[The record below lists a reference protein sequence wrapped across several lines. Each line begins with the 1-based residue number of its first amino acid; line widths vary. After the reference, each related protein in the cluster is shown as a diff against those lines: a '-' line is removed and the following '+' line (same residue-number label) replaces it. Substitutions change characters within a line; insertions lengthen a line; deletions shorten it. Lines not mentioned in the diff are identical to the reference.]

1 MATIVNSVNETEL
14 QTAFDAVSASM
25 ETLWTSTAGG
35 YLENFFQN
43 NPSDVV
49 LSGTKIILRSTTPGY
64 ENSYLVINGSGMGY
78 NLSTQA
84 FTGTVTSASL
94 YLNATY
100 SAGTVTGA
108 EVVKA
113 TLSGSQIKIDAY
125 ELTAPGATTVLSTAT
140 HSMLMTGSTLPT
152 STDALSNLLGYDLNT
167 GADKASRSGSF
178 TFSTLTV
185 GDRGG
190 NKIEW
195 TSTGLKVTVPAQGG
209 AHGYQLELKGL
220 GAISLTGA
228 QIDALNNGSA
238 SLLTTFTH
246 PITALTLT
254 DTTTNTVMASVDSF
268 NGLTVGKVLS
278 AMESDTI
285 PAIFTAADSFNA
297 SGAAQGVEFN
307 FGKFGKGQLTL
318 GTITGS
324 NYDDELTGSSAGET
338 ILGGVGNDILNSQV
352 LGGQNLS
359 TALLWGDGRI
369 YNADDLAI
377 TNDAKYY
384 FIATQDSRFYNG
396 ATLGANAPEYG
407 NQTNQ
412 WNVFRV
418 NITTGAVLKVST
430 SEVAGGNSMYQATA
444 DGKAVVYY
452 DTSGSLKLALLS
464 DSGLSTTVTVGSG
477 IWNYDV
483 HATGSGYQV
492 YYRNSSVVM
501 RQDYTL
507 AGVASGSPQPVMT
520 DPTGISKFALSADG
534 TALAGVTH
542 NGTLLVKDNG
552 NQVYSTDVG
561 NFDGEMLGVSND
573 GRYMLFGDWWA
584 GSDSQT
590 IHLYDASTGADVLVG
605 QPWQTRV
612 RWNSAQLTT
621 GADGHTYVVFAF
633 DPNGDYNSATYRYD
647 VNDGSLEMLSA
658 GPTGDNIGGMW
669 MNAVSA
675 DGRYVA
681 MMGWNR
687 SVEGLALNLY
697 DEQAAKPGAGA
708 TDRLDGGQGNDT
720 LTGGN
725 GTSIMIGGLGA
736 DTLNGGA
743 GADRFTYNGANEG
756 GDVINGFQQGTDK
769 IVLSWNSGLTSN
781 PTVYS
786 SYAAGN
792 TANPA
797 SAFVY
802 VSGSSLYYVPAN
814 HPGEGSAVLLATV
827 TGVTLTSADIV
838 TGQSASGSGSSTTIN
853 LDTLAASGVLNT
865 VSAVASGST
874 FIGSVASLTNSAT
887 LNGTAGVDT
896 LTLSDSVFDVSGMT
910 LSSVE
915 VLTASKTT
923 GAAMTVSGGQMA
935 GAGGTLNTIRG
946 NAGTDTLTTANGALN
961 LSGVTLSSVEVL
973 KAGSASDTTFT
984 VDVADLATNG
994 SVVGNTGN
1002 DTLVVNST
1010 TVTLTSTAVTG
1021 VEVLKAGATTATTF
1035 TVNQADL
1042 GNSVVGTTG
1051 IDILA
1056 TADTTLD
1063 LSAVALSSIEVL
1075 RTNNAAATTFT
1086 VNQADLNVVA
1096 SVVGGSGK
1104 DTIVAAD
1111 ATLDLSAAVA
1121 MTAVEVIQAGT
1132 TAATTI
1138 TANQADLASVT
1149 TILGNV
1155 GSDTLVAADT
1165 TLNLATVTLSSIEE
1179 VKVGTTGGTT
1189 ITLGALGGVA
1199 AVTGNSGADTLV
1211 VNNAAMD
1218 LSTVAVT
1225 GVETIKAGSTTA
1237 TAITVNQSDLTAG
1250 GSVVGNSGKDTLV
1263 AADASLDLT
1272 QVTVSAVEVIQAGTT
1287 AATTFT
1293 VDQADLLAAGSV
1305 VGNIGTDTLVVGGTS
1320 VSLTGTT
1327 LSSVEVLK
1335 AGATT
1340 ATTFTVDQAD
1350 LAVLGSVVGTDG
1362 VDTLVGTAA
1371 ALSLAGTTLSSI
1383 EVIKAGISATSFTV
1397 DQDDLASGGAVIG
1410 SAGADTLVA
1419 NGASL
1424 NLGATSLSSVE
1435 VLKAGSTAATTFTVN
1450 QNDLGNSVIGTAGT
1464 DTLVAIDAT
1473 LDLGAVTLSS
1483 VEVLKAGS
1491 TADTT
1496 FTLDAADLGTA
1507 VIGNSG
1513 SDTLVVKSA
1522 AISLATTAVSGVEVL
1537 KAGLTT
1543 ATTFTVNQADLGNS
1557 VVGTTGIDTLV
1568 AADAVL
1574 DLSAVALSSVEVLK
1588 AGTTAATTFTVDSGD
1603 LSTAKTVIGTNG
1615 ADTLEVAAAETAL
1628 DLTTVTLSSIENLA
1642 IRNAAGAS
1650 ITLRAAQ
1657 LAAGGSV
1664 TGNVGSDTLVVADA
1678 AITLTNS
1685 TLSGVEVIKAGTT
1698 TATTF
1703 TVDREDLAAG
1713 GSVIG
1718 TAVSDTLIVR
1728 GADFDLSGTT
1738 LSGIEVLKANSAAT
1752 TFTLDDAD
1760 LDAVTTIVA
1769 TSGVD
1774 TIVAAGSALDLTAT
1788 AVSGVEVIKVGSTVA
1803 TTVTLN
1809 TYDVASNGSVIGN
1822 TGSDTVVMVG
1832 AGVDMSAM
1840 TLSGIEKVDGSGATG
1855 TAILVGGSG
1864 AQTLTGNAGNTT
1876 FVFGALADAG
1886 DTITNFSNGDKLRVA
1901 GTEWGLVNGEY
1912 WTPGSPAH
1920 AYLRIDGG
1928 NTLVH
1933 VSATGVVTTIATVS
1947 GALSQGS
1954 VDVQSI
1960 ERTATGAIIN
1970 ITAEPVPVDVLRAR
1984 DASTATTFISNASN
1998 LSPYASIIG
2007 SNGADTLQMNSSLAD
2022 FSRMTLSSVDVL
2034 KANAATANTFTV
2046 SAGNL
2051 NSLKTVIGNTGID
2064 TLVTAS
2070 ASMDLSAVTL
2080 TSVEVLQAGTTAD
2093 TTFTVDQTD
2102 LASGGSVIGNT
2113 GADTLV
2119 ATGASLSLTGTSLS
2133 SVEVIKAGTN
2143 GNTTFTVDQADLISG
2158 GSVVGGSGTDTLA
2171 VSDAN
2176 VDLTQTTLDS
2186 VEVIRSTATTATV
2199 YTVDQ
2204 ADLLSDGQV
2213 VGNAAL
2219 NTLVISGASLD
2230 LRNTTLSSIEVLKA
2244 GAGAATLFTV
2254 DQSDLAAG
2262 GSVVGTSGLDTL
2274 VVGGAAVD
2282 LSKTTLSSIED
2293 VRIGSGTDS
2302 VVTVAT
2308 LAGVSTLSGGAGN
2321 DTLVSSVAALSLAS
2335 TDLSS
2340 IEVVKAGVAT
2350 TTFTL
2355 DAGDL
2360 SGISTLAGSTGVD
2373 TLVVNASA
2381 ADLTGVTLSSV
2392 EVIKA
2397 GLGTATTLAL
2407 AQSALS
2413 SGGSVIG
2420 TAGVDTLVVSG
2431 GVLDLSATTLSSVEV
2446 VKAAPGAATV
2456 FTLDQSDVTVLS
2468 SVVGSAGTDTVV
2480 LSGASINLGS
2490 TALSGVE
2497 VIRQV
2502 GGTANTLTLTQAAL
2516 APGGTVIGTAGVDT
2530 LIVGGTQIDLSATTL
2545 SSIDVLKASG
2555 TTATT
2560 FTVSQSTLA
2569 GTSTVFGSA
2578 GIDTLVV
2585 AAAAVDLTAATLSG
2599 IEVIKAGSRSAT
2611 TFQLTQSALA
2621 ANGSVI
2627 GTSSV
2632 DTLVIAGTSLD
2643 LRATALS
2650 GVEVIKVGTGS
2661 ATTITLDQGDLTS
2674 RSRIIGARGVDTLV
2688 AAGTSLDLTSTT
2700 LSSIEVLKA
2709 GNAAATTFTVDDSD
2723 LAGLQSVIGN
2733 SGRDT
2738 LAVRGA
2744 VIDLGGTSLSSVE
2757 VLAAASS
2764 SGAVFRVSQ
2773 GGLVSGGTL
2782 LGGAGSDT
2790 LLATGTALNLSG
2802 TTLSGIEVIQ
2812 GGAGTATTL
2821 TLAQA
2826 NLSGVTSVIGTAG
2839 VDTLVSA
2846 GASLD
2851 LSATAVSGVEV
2862 LKATTAT
2869 ATTFTVNMA
2878 DLGASV
2884 IGGTGVDTLVVVDAA
2899 ADLSGIVL
2907 SSVEVVKA
2915 GGAGSSLSLGDNLG
2929 GTVKTVIG
2937 SAGTDS
2943 LVLGDG
2949 AANLSAVTLSGIE
2962 IVRVGGS
2969 VGAEATVS
2977 QVNLG
2982 SVRSLSGGSGS
2993 DTLVASDT
3001 TLTLTGVDVSGFEVL
3016 KASKPATTFTL
3027 GDGGLTDV
3035 ASVIGSSGA
3044 DVLAVGGSTIDLSGV
3059 TLSSIE
3065 TVRSTASIP
3074 VTFRVAPGTLSAG
3087 ILAGGAG
3094 VDTVVASGASLDLSA
3109 VALSSVEVIKAGSTA
3124 GTTFTVDLGDLAA
3137 RGSVVGNS
3145 GVDTLVVNGNAV
3157 NLSNTTLSSIEV
3169 LQAGGNA
3176 ATFTLTASDLTTVE
3190 TLVGSAGVDTLSVN
3204 AASIDLTTTVLSG
3217 IEVIK
3222 AGGTTATTFAV
3233 DLADLVAGGS
3243 VIGGAASD
3251 TLVVSADVTQL
3262 AATTLSSVEVVVANG
3277 TSYGVRSDLTD
3288 GGGAANSLVVGTA
3301 AANTLKV
3308 SGTGSAALLG
3318 GAGDDSYELTNNR
3331 FASVSIADSSGS
3343 ADVLNI
3349 SGMSLDLDFGWRSAD
3364 NNDLVLSFGGG
3375 KTVTVNGQYA
3385 GRSVETLSDR
3395 YDDYVLQ
3402 TGLTAASGVNSVIVG
3417 RQNQTNVISA
3427 VDGSNLLWGGNLAD
3441 TISGGSGADV
3451 MDGGTGNNTLL
3462 GGAGNDTLSTLHSDA
3477 TTSNTLTGGAGDD
3490 TYLLGGVSGTTTTID
3505 ATGGGAD
3512 SYVLSD
3518 TFGSV
3523 TINNG
3528 GGIGEIDLSRQSGSD
3543 AVSFSRSGNDLVMGF
3558 SDAAA
3563 STLRVTNQ
3571 YGGGGV
3577 ASVND
3582 HGTVRTVST
3591 AANNSAATG
3600 SVLYVGANT
3609 GETIIGSSV
3618 GGDVLA
3624 GGSAVDI
3631 ITASSAGNS
3640 TLIGGA
3646 GNDSISAGSGGDT
3659 IVGGTGADQLTA
3671 GSGVTVFWYNSTGE
3685 GGDTIS
3691 GFVADRDQV
3700 AVYGANFG
3708 GLSSGSLSSANFVAG
3723 TTATAAAAQFLYD
3736 SATQTLSF
3744 DADGTGAGAA
3754 VTIATLSGTTS
3765 LSATDIIVV
3774 NRQMGA

>member
-1 MATIVNSVNETEL
+1 MANITYSLSTTANAFLEAGGTTTSSTNEAEYLVNAIATIAGAVGQYHYFTSFSLASDRKSATFGFADGSQARYVISDWTGLTSGSFTVTDLTFTVPNKVSYRATGTMTYSYSTYTSGGYTYL
-14 QTAFDAVSASM
+14 QTAPTGYHTLNRLEVSTNVPAAQADPLIGNVSVIAEGSLSLNTSSNSFSGALTKIGATATKLVASEYLYGNLVVAGNVTSIYNQTSSSSVVGYVSKQTM
-25 ETLWTSTAGG
+25 NFHDGSRFVVDGLSVSIDTLNVDQVLGNASLFAGDDTVNISLPTTIGRRYDINTGTGNDTITLSGGGGNLNFAGG
-35 YLENFFQN
+35 SGNYSITLLDGGHAVGVGGGASTVYLKGAGGNTVTLNAQSSAVYQRSLAGATITARGDFAQASITSSFGTDVI
-43 NPSDVV
+43 SLGDVV
-49 LSGTKIILRSTTPGY
+49 FSDGRLRY
-64 ENSYLVINGSGMGY
+64 WNGQYQLAATGSA
-78 NLSTQA
+78 LQL
-84 FTGTVTSASL
+84 FT
-94 YLNATY
+94 
-100 SAGTVTGA
+100 
-108 EVVKA
+108 A
-113 TLSGSQIKIDAY
+113 TLSGVQVLSASATGTTFMVDQADLMVGGTVAGGGGRDMLWVSGGQVDLGQTTVTSIETIRSSATAAVFRVDQDDLNPGVSILGGAGSDTLVALGHTLDLSAAALLSVEVIKAGTDGGTTFVVDQADLPVGGSVVGSTGQDTLVAAGA
-125 ELTAPGATTVLSTAT
+125 ELTLTSTAL
-140 HSMLMTGSTLPT
+140 SSVEVLRAAASGSVLTVDQADLGSLTSIIGSAGRDTL
-152 STDALSNLLGYDLNT
+152 
-167 GADKASRSGSF
+167 ASRSADLSLSGI
-178 TFSTLTV
+178 TLSGVEVLAV
-185 GDRGG
+185 G
-190 NKIEW
+190 
-195 TSTGLKVTVPAQGG
+195 T
-209 AHGYQLELKGL
+209 
-220 GAISLTGA
+220 
-228 QIDALNNGSA
+228 GSA
-238 SLLTTFTH
+238 AQFQVTQDHLL
-246 PITALTLT
+246 AGGSVVGNLGVDTL
-254 DTTTNTVMASVDSF
+254 
-268 NGLTVGKVLS
+268 
-278 AMESDTI
+278 
-285 PAIFTAADSFNA
+285 AA
-297 SGAAQGVEFN
+297 
-307 FGKFGKGQLTL
+307 L
-318 GTITGS
+318 GTS
-324 NYDDELTGSSAGET
+324 LDLTAT
-338 ILGGVGNDILNSQV
+338 T
-352 LGGQNLS
+352 LS
-359 TALLWGDGRI
+359 
-369 YNADDLAI
+369 
-377 TNDAKYY
+377 
-384 FIATQDSRFYNG
+384 
-396 ATLGANAPEYG
+396 
-407 NQTNQ
+407 
-412 WNVFRV
+412 
-418 NITTGAVLKVST
+418 
-430 SEVAGGNSMYQATA
+430 
-444 DGKAVVYY
+444 
-452 DTSGSLKLALLS
+452 
-464 DSGLSTTVTVGSG
+464 
-477 IWNYDV
+477 
-483 HATGSGYQV
+483 
-492 YYRNSSVVM
+492 
-501 RQDYTL
+501 
-507 AGVASGSPQPVMT
+507 
-520 DPTGISKFALSADG
+520 
-534 TALAGVTH
+534 
-542 NGTLLVKDNG
+542 
-552 NQVYSTDVG
+552 
-561 NFDGEMLGVSND
+561 
-573 GRYMLFGDWWA
+573 
-584 GSDSQT
+584 
-590 IHLYDASTGADVLVG
+590 
-605 QPWQTRV
+605 
-612 RWNSAQLTT
+612 
-621 GADGHTYVVFAF
+621 
-633 DPNGDYNSATYRYD
+633 
-647 VNDGSLEMLSA
+647 
-658 GPTGDNIGGMW
+658 
-669 MNAVSA
+669 
-675 DGRYVA
+675 
-681 MMGWNR
+681 
-687 SVEGLALNLY
+687 SVEGLRATV
-697 DEQAAKPGAGA
+697 AAD
-708 TDRLDGGQGNDT
+708 THFMVDGGDLSSLRWIHGRTGTDT
-720 LTGGN
+720 LTA
-725 GTSIMIGGLGA
+725 TGGLM
-736 DTLNGGA
+736 DL
-743 GADRFTYNGANEG
+743 
-756 GDVINGFQQGTDK
+756 
-769 IVLSWNSGLTSN
+769 
-781 PTVYS
+781 
-786 SYAAGN
+786 GN
-792 TANPA
+792 
-797 SAFVY
+797 V
-802 VSGSSLYYVPAN
+802 
-814 HPGEGSAVLLATV
+814 
-827 TGVTLTSADIV
+827 
-838 TGQSASGSGSSTTIN
+838 
-853 LDTLAASGVLNT
+853 
-865 VSAVASGST
+865 
-874 FIGSVASLTNSAT
+874 
-887 LNGTAGVDT
+887 
-896 LTLSDSVFDVSGMT
+896 T

-915 VLTASKTT
+915 VLRAGADGTTFRLNQADLGTLVVGSTQNDTLVALDKTLSLANTTLSGIEVIAAANTTGATLTIGQDDLMSGGSILGNLGIDTVVTT
-923 GAAMTVSGGQMA
+923 GAALDLFSVALSGIEVIAIGTATGQTLTVSTSLP
-935 GAGGTLNTIRG
+935 GAVRTLIG
-946 NAGTDTLTTANGALN
+946 NSGIDTLRGLFPLLN
-961 LSGVTLSSVEVL
+961 LTGVTLSSVEVL
-973 KAGSASDTTFT
+973 QAGSSADTVFLVDQANLASGG
-984 VDVADLATNG
+984 L
-994 SVVGNTGN
+994 VVGNTG
-1002 DTLVVNST
+1002 T
-1010 TVTLTSTAVTG
+1010 
-1021 VEVLKAGATTATTF
+1021 
-1035 TVNQADL
+1035 
-1042 GNSVVGTTG
+1042 
-1051 IDILA
+1051 
-1056 TADTTLD
+1056 
-1063 LSAVALSSIEVL
+1063 
-1075 RTNNAAATTFT
+1075 
-1086 VNQADLNVVA
+1086 
-1096 SVVGGSGK
+1096 
-1104 DTIVAAD
+1104 
-1111 ATLDLSAAVA
+1111 
-1121 MTAVEVIQAGT
+1121 
-1132 TAATTI
+1132 
-1138 TANQADLASVT
+1138 
-1149 TILGNV
+1149 
-1155 GSDTLVAADT
+1155 DTLVA
-1165 TLNLATVTLSSIEE
+1165 
-1179 VKVGTTGGTT
+1179 VGT
-1189 ITLGALGGVA
+1189 
-1199 AVTGNSGADTLV
+1199 S
-1211 VNNAAMD
+1211 
-1218 LSTVAVT
+1218 LS
-1225 GVETIKAGSTTA
+1225 
-1237 TAITVNQSDLTAG
+1237 
-1250 GSVVGNSGKDTLV
+1250 
-1263 AADASLDLT
+1263 
-1272 QVTVSAVEVIQAGTT
+1272 
-1287 AATTFT
+1287 
-1293 VDQADLLAAGSV
+1293 LA
-1305 VGNIGTDTLVVGGTS
+1305 
-1320 VSLTGTT
+1320 GTT

-1335 AGATT
+1335 AGTAN
-1340 ATTFTVDQAD
+1340 ATTFTVDAD
-1350 LAVLGSVVGTDG
+1350 DLVAGASVVGNAG
-1362 VDTLVGTAA
+1362 QDTLVVRAGLAD
-1371 ALSLAGTTLSSI
+1371 LSAVTLSSI
-1383 EVIKAGISATSFTV
+1383 EVV
-1397 DQDDLASGGAVIG
+1397 RM
-1410 SAGADTLVA
+1410 AD
-1419 NGASL
+1419 G
-1424 NLGATSLSSVE
+1424 
-1435 VLKAGSTAATTFTVN
+1435 
-1450 QNDLGNSVIGTAGT
+1450 
-1464 DTLVAIDAT
+1464 
-1473 LDLGAVTLSS
+1473 
-1483 VEVLKAGS
+1483 
-1491 TADTT
+1491 
-1496 FTLDAADLGTA
+1496 
-1507 VIGNSG
+1507 
-1513 SDTLVVKSA
+1513 
-1522 AISLATTAVSGVEVL
+1522 
-1537 KAGLTT
+1537 
-1543 ATTFTVNQADLGNS
+1543 
-1557 VVGTTGIDTLV
+1557 
-1568 AADAVL
+1568 
-1574 DLSAVALSSVEVLK
+1574 
-1588 AGTTAATTFTVDSGD
+1588 
-1603 LSTAKTVIGTNG
+1603 
-1615 ADTLEVAAAETAL
+1615 
-1628 DLTTVTLSSIENLA
+1628 
-1642 IRNAAGAS
+1642 
-1650 ITLRAAQ
+1650 
-1657 LAAGGSV
+1657 AAGG
-1664 TGNVGSDTLVVADA
+1664 
-1678 AITLTNS
+1678 
-1685 TLSGVEVIKAGTT
+1685 
-1698 TATTF
+1698 
-1703 TVDREDLAAG
+1703 
-1713 GSVIG
+1713 
-1718 TAVSDTLIVR
+1718 
-1728 GADFDLSGTT
+1728 
-1738 LSGIEVLKANSAAT
+1738 
-1752 TFTLDDAD
+1752 
-1760 LDAVTTIVA
+1760 
-1769 TSGVD
+1769 
-1774 TIVAAGSALDLTAT
+1774 
-1788 AVSGVEVIKVGSTVA
+1788 
-1803 TTVTLN
+1803 
-1809 TYDVASNGSVIGN
+1809 
-1822 TGSDTVVMVG
+1822 
-1832 AGVDMSAM
+1832 
-1840 TLSGIEKVDGSGATG
+1840 
-1855 TAILVGGSG
+1855 
-1864 AQTLTGNAGNTT
+1864 
-1876 FVFGALADAG
+1876 FG
-1886 DTITNFSNGDKLRVA
+1886 
-1901 GTEWGLVNGEY
+1901 
-1912 WTPGSPAH
+1912 
-1920 AYLRIDGG
+1920 
-1928 NTLVH
+1928 
-1933 VSATGVVTTIATVS
+1933 
-1947 GALSQGS
+1947 
-1954 VDVQSI
+1954 
-1960 ERTATGAIIN
+1960 
-1970 ITAEPVPVDVLRAR
+1970 
-1984 DASTATTFISNASN
+1984 
-1998 LSPYASIIG
+1998 
-2007 SNGADTLQMNSSLAD
+2007 
-2022 FSRMTLSSVDVL
+2022 
-2034 KANAATANTFTV
+2034 
-2046 SAGNL
+2046 
-2051 NSLKTVIGNTGID
+2051 
-2064 TLVTAS
+2064 
-2070 ASMDLSAVTL
+2070 
-2080 TSVEVLQAGTTAD
+2080 
-2093 TTFTVDQTD
+2093 
-2102 LASGGSVIGNT
+2102 
-2113 GADTLV
+2113 
-2119 ATGASLSLTGTSLS
+2119 
-2133 SVEVIKAGTN
+2133 
-2143 GNTTFTVDQADLISG
+2143 
-2158 GSVVGGSGTDTLA
+2158 
-2171 VSDAN
+2171 
-2176 VDLTQTTLDS
+2176 LTQAQIAALGTL
-2186 VEVIRSTATTATV
+2186 
-2199 YTVDQ
+2199 Y
-2204 ADLLSDGQV
+2204 
-2213 VGNAAL
+2213 GNAAL